1 MSFQLWNMTNTTG
14 LVSELNYILML
25 KVKDNSEKNHS
36 LLINDLNMMIN
47 NYEVVQN
54 IIYQFGWNLFW
65 WNGTFSLICIE

>member
-1 MSFQLWNMTNTTG
+1 MTNTTG

-25 KVKDNSEKNHS
+25 KVKNNSEKNHS

-54 IIYQFGWNLFW
+54 IIYQFG
-65 WNGTFSLICIE
+65 